1 MNNKAMYIE
10 FAILALWTL
19 ILAYC
24 TFKGVVLSA
33 GMSAAYSAFVAAAA
47 VKVTL
52 S

>member
-1 MNNKAMYIE
+1 MNPRVMYLE
-10 FAILALWTL
+10 FGILALWTL

-24 TFKGVVLSA
+24 TFKGISLNG